1 MKRCKNILIL
11 LFGLLF
17 VSIVISGTINFE
29 CIFKKLFN
37 ISCPGCGLTRSFRSI
52 LKFDIISSFKYN
64 IFGPILFIIIIIGII
79 FLIKDIIKNEDKT
92 IKYTYKILNKY
103 YYIVIICLII
113 SMIINNIRGI

>member
-1 MKRCKNILIL
+1 MKRFKNILIL
-11 LFGLLF
+11 LFVILF
-17 VSIVISGTINFE
+17 ILIVISGTIKLD

-37 ISCPGCGLTRSFRSI
+37 ISCPGCGLTRSFRA
-52 LKFDIISSFKYN
+52 LLRLNIITSFKYN

-79 FLIKDIIKNEDKT
+79 FLIKDIIKNEDKA

>member
-37 ISCPGCGLTRSFRSI
+37 ISCPVCGLTRSFRA
-52 LKFDIISSFKYN
+52 LLRLDIITSFKYN

>member
-11 LFGLLF
+11 LFGTLF
-17 VSIVISGTINFE
+17 GLIAISGTIKLD

-37 ISCPGCGLTRSFRSI
+37 ISCPGCGLTRSFRA
-52 LKFDIISSFKYN
+52 LLRFDIISSFKYN

-92 IKYTYKILNKY
+92 IKYTYKILSKY
-103 YYIVIICLII
+103 YYIVIICLIT

>member
-1 MKRCKNILIL
+1 MKRFKNILIL
-11 LFGLLF
+11 LFVILF
-17 VSIVISGTINFE
+17 ILIVVCGTIKLD

-37 ISCPGCGLTRSFRSI
+37 ISCPGCGLTRSFRA
-52 LKFDIISSFKYN
+52 LLRLNIITSFKYN

-79 FLIKDIIKNEDKT
+79 FLIKDIIKNEDKA

>member
-11 LFGLLF
+11 LFGTLF
-17 VSIVISGTINFE
+17 GLIAISGTIKLD

-37 ISCPGCGLTRSFRSI
+37 ISCPGCGLTRSFRA
-52 LKFDIISSFKYN
+52 LLRLDIITSFKYN

>member
-11 LFGLLF
+11 LFGTLF
-17 VSIVISGTINFE
+17 GLIAISGTIKLD

-37 ISCPGCGLTRSFRSI
+37 ISCPGCGLTRSFRA
-52 LKFDIISSFKYN
+52 LLRLDIITSFKYN

-92 IKYTYKILNKY
+92 IKYTYRILNKY

>member
-37 ISCPGCGLTRSFRSI
+37 ISCPGCGLTRSFRA
-52 LKFDIISSFKYN
+52 LLRLDIITSFKYN

>member
-11 LFGLLF
+11 LFGTLF
-17 VSIVISGTINFE
+17 GLIAISGTIKLD

-37 ISCPGCGLTRSFRSI
+37 ISCPSCGLTRSFRA
-52 LKFDIISSFKYN
+52 LLRLDIITSFKYN

-92 IKYTYKILNKY
+92 INYTYKILNKY

>member
-37 ISCPGCGLTRSFRSI
+37 ISCPGCGLTRSFRA
-52 LKFDIISSFKYN
+52 LLRLDIITSFKYN

-92 IKYTYKILNKY
+92 IKYTYRILNKY